1 MKNFKWYDWAMLV
14 VLTVMFLSGA
24 SLSPWGQRFFL
35 SSDAPAWTQ
44 AVGAI
49 LAIVGTAWAAIWSVR
64 RSEQR
69 AREDSSR
76 QDAALIRSCVLIA
89 KEAHSAHAR
98 AADKMNG
105 RAGGVHPQTI
115 ESARLRSV
123 DASALAMLTKGAPA
137 EALECLLIVRRELAM
152 TIEDIEQINLR
163 PSVRDGFREDAERQA
178 EKRTKAVGW
187 AYQRLEAIAR
197 AASNVA

>member
-1 MKNFKWYDWAMLV
+1 MKNFKWYEWAMLV
-14 VLTVMFLSGA
+14 VLTVMLLGGA

-35 SSDAPAWTQ
+35 RDEAPAWTQ

-49 LAIVGTAWAAIWSVR
+49 LAVAGTAWAAIWSVR

-69 AREDSSR
+69 ARDDSSR
-76 QDAALIRSCVLIA
+76 QDVALIRSCVLIA

-98 AADKMNG
+98 TAAKMNG

-152 TIEDIEQINLR
+152 TIEDIEEINLR
-163 PSVRDGFREDAERQA
+163 PNVRNEFRDAAERQA
-178 EKRTKAVGW
+178 DKRTMAAEL
-187 AYQRLEAIAR
+187 AYLRLEKIAR
-197 AASNVA
+197 SASDAA

>member
-1 MKNFKWYDWAMLV
+1 MKSFKWYDWAMLI

-35 SSDAPAWTQ
+35 SNDAPAWTQ

-49 LAIVGTAWAAIWSVR
+49 LAIAGTAWAAIWSVR

-69 AREDSSR
+69 NREDRSR
-76 QDAALIRSCVLIA
+76 QDAALIRSCALIA

-98 AADKMNG
+98 AADKMNRRG
-105 RAGGVHPQTI
+105 RGIHPQTI

-137 EALECLLIVRRELAM
+137 EALELLLVLRRELAM
-152 TIEDIEQINLR
+152 TIEDIEEINLR
-163 PSVRDGFREDAERQA
+163 PSVRDEFREDAERQA
-178 EKRTKAVGW
+178 DKRTRAVGE
-187 AYQRLEAIAR
+187 ACQRLEAM
-197 AASNVA
+197 ASLASDFA